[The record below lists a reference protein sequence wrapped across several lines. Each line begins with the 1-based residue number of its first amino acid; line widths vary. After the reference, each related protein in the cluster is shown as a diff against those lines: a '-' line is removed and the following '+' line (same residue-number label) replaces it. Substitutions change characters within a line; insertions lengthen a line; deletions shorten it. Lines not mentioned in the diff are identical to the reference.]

1 MTETD
6 GCGRMM
12 KIKTGEGQQMKPN
25 KSFLV
30 LAITWL
36 LVSLVHFCSRN
47 ILMGIT
53 WLCVAIV
60 QLIVAFVSKDKKE

>member
-1 MTETD
+1 
-6 GCGRMM
+6 
-12 KIKTGEGQQMKPN
+12 MKPN

-36 LVSLVHFCSRN
+36 LVSLAHFCSSN

-60 QLIVAFVSKDKKE
+60 QLIVAFVSKDKKD

>member
-12 KIKTGEGQQMKPN
+12 KIKTEEGQQMKPN

-36 LVSLVHFCSRN
+36 LVSLVHFYGVSV
-47 ILMGIT
+47 LTGIA

-60 QLIVAFVSKDKKE
+60 HLIVAFVSKDKKE